1 MEDDMGNLII
11 IVILLCIISS
21 IIIYL
26 YKAKKQGKTCIGC
39 PYGGQCGSSQEGC
52 CCANHKKEDAELHSE
67 SDREGL

>member
-1 MEDDMGNLII
+1 MGNLII

-39 PYGGQCGSSQEGC
+39 PYGGQCGSRQEGA
-52 CCANHKKEDAELHSE
+52 CCANHKKGNTEPRSE
-67 SDREGL
+67 SDRAE